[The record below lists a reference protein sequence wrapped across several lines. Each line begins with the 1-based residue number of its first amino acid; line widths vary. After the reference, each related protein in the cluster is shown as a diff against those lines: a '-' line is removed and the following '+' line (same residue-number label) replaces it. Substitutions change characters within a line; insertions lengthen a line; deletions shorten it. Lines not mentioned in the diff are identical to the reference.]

1 MPAHRHVID
10 ARSIS
15 YDAHGRMVASPL
27 IREGTFQAN
36 RFAFMSTG
44 CGRTSALIDA
54 SQTIQ
59 YARQFRLDNASDPHT
74 ENPMMA
80 TKVLQRIGS
89 ALLITLGVGHLI
101 LMIIFQ
107 GPKMLDWVTQGLWA
121 AVPLKVGTPS
131 IEALQN
137 AVVFWASIGS
147 FAIPS
152 ILLGVLQ
159 WTHAGRGITP
169 GSWLGWAVTVWF
181 ALLTLLLVPSP
192 GILGVIAGILFL
204 IATRQARPT

>member
-1 MPAHRHVID
+1 
-10 ARSIS
+10 
-15 YDAHGRMVASPL
+15 
-27 IREGTFQAN
+27 
-36 RFAFMSTG
+36 
-44 CGRTSALIDA
+44 
-54 SQTIQ
+54 
-59 YARQFRLDNASDPHT
+59 
-74 ENPMMA
+74 MMA

-101 LMIIFQ
+101 LMIIFR

-121 AVPLKVGTPS
+121 AVPLKGTQPS
-131 IEALQN
+131 IESLQN

-152 ILLGVLQ
+152 MLLGVLQ
-159 WTHAGRGITP
+159 WTLAGRGITP
-169 GSWLGWAVTVWF
+169 GAWLGWTVTIWF

-204 IATRQARPT
+204 VATRQARPT

>member
-1 MPAHRHVID
+1 
-10 ARSIS
+10 
-15 YDAHGRMVASPL
+15 
-27 IREGTFQAN
+27 
-36 RFAFMSTG
+36 
-44 CGRTSALIDA
+44 
-54 SQTIQ
+54 
-59 YARQFRLDNASDPHT
+59 
-74 ENPMMA
+74 MMA

-121 AVPLKVGTPS
+121 AVPLKLGTQQPS

-137 AVVFWASIGS
+137 VAVFWASIGS

-159 WTHAGRGITP
+159 WTLAGRSITP
-169 GSWLGWAVTVWF
+169 GSWLGWAVIVWF

-204 IATRQARPT
+204 VATRQARPI